1 MQKEIESA
9 VSVIDTLGLEVVL
22 VLSLLL
28 SGGWAIKFLM
38 GKSIELAN
46 NFLKQIEKN
55 MEELHNEVRQ
65 LDDNIIEQLNRRRGQ
80 DNEAWAMVDKNVD
93 KKLNEQQAIIIKLV
107 DRIRMLQEDM
117 IRFDT
122 MFRVKNELELDYD
135 RIGKS
140 DRIDKN

>member
-28 SGGWAIKFLM
+28 AGGWAIKFLM

-46 NFLKQIEKN
+46 KFLERIEKN
-55 MEELHNEVRQ
+55 MEELHEEVKT
-65 LDDNIIEQLNRRRGQ
+65 LDDKIIGQFNRRRGE
-80 DNEAWAMVDKNVD
+80 DSEIWAMVDKNVD

-122 MFRVKNELELDYD
+122 MFRVKNELEIDYD
-135 RIGKS
+135 RLGKS

>member
-46 NFLKQIEKN
+46 KFLKQIEKN

>member
-28 SGGWAIKFLM
+28 AGGWAIKFLM

-46 NFLKQIEKN
+46 KFLERIEKN
-55 MEELHNEVRQ
+55 MEELHEEVKT
-65 LDDNIIEQLNRRRGQ
+65 LDDKIIGQFNRRRGE
-80 DNEAWAMVDKNVD
+80 DSEIWAMVDKNVD
-93 KKLNEQQAIIIKLV
+93 KILNEQQAIIIKLV

-122 MFRVKNELELDYD
+122 MFRVKNELEIDYD
-135 RIGKS
+135 RLGKS

>member
-28 SGGWAIKFLM
+28 AGGWAIKFLM

-46 NFLKQIEKN
+46 KFLERIEKN
-55 MEELHNEVRQ
+55 MEELHEEVKT
-65 LDDNIIEQLNRRRGQ
+65 LDDKIIGQFNRRRGE
-80 DNEAWAMVDKNVD
+80 DSEIWAMVDKNVD
-93 KKLNEQQAIIIKLV
+93 KILNEQQAIIIKLV

-122 MFRVKNELELDYD
+122 MFRVKNELEIDYD
-135 RIGKS
+135 RLGES

>member
-28 SGGWAIKFLM
+28 AGGWAIKFLM

-46 NFLKQIEKN
+46 KFLERIEKN
-55 MEELHNEVRQ
+55 MEELHEEVKT
-65 LDDNIIEQLNRRRGQ
+65 LDDKIIGQFNRRRGE
-80 DNEAWAMVDKNVD
+80 DSEIWAMVDKNVD

-122 MFRVKNELELDYD
+122 MFRVKNELEIDYD
-135 RIGKS
+135 RLGKS
-140 DRIDKN
+140 DRLDKN